1 MTALSS
7 FTDICQVPW
16 NDYVGNIAGGLLKT
30 LGYTMASF
38 VGATILGL
46 ALALMR
52 LNRLRVV
59 RVPAALYTELFKNVP
74 LLAII
79 FLTYFGLPSIGIRL
93 EVFEAG
99 VLSLV
104 LFYAAYLSEI
114 FRAAIAGVH
123 RGQQEASQALGLGR
137 GKTFSHVVLPQAVR
151 PTISPMIGQAIVLVK
166 DSSLLSLISVV
177 ELTRVGQQIAL
188 DRFMPVEGLAATAAG
203 FLLIYYLL
211 KAMAGTWSRFN
222 RMPER

>member
-7 FTDICQVPW
+7 FTDIFQVPW

-52 LNRLRVV
+52 LNRLRLV

-79 FLTYFGLPSIGIRL
+79 FLTYFGLPSVGIRL

-123 RGQQEASQALGLGR
+123 RGQR
-137 GKTFSHVVLPQAVR
+137 R
-151 PTISPMIGQAIVLVK
+151 
-166 DSSLLSLISVV
+166 
-177 ELTRVGQQIAL
+177 R
-188 DRFMPVEGLAATAAG
+188 
-203 FLLIYYLL
+203 L
-211 KAMAGTWSRFN
+211 KRSA
-222 RMPER
+222 